1 MRTARRWEQAE
12 GLPVRRYRSGGR
24 SSVYA
29 YPSELDAWRVARK
42 PKAPEAE
49 PARPSWRRLIPALAV
64 GLALLSVAA
73 FIQWGPILNPPD
85 SLAEAANVDGGSSA
99 RQVWTTSRRS
109 HFHGSISPDGRYFY
123 VSGQGPKNNLLVRDL
138 VAGENR
144 TLTDNSPGEYSLFP
158 AISRDGQKVAY
169 VQWTE
174 DETPQLRVVRLDS
187 SDHRV
192 LVDDEE
198 VRWLAPFD
206 WSPDGSRILAV
217 FQGKDDN
224 NQIVMVSAQDGTAQ
238 VLKSLEWR
246 YPLRM
251 SFSPDGRFIAY
262 DVPTRR
268 GSPNR
273 DISILSTDGGRE
285 TVVVGHPSHDRFPVW
300 TPDGGNIL
308 FTSDRTGT
316 TGYWMIPVAEG
327 KTEGSSQ
334 LVKADTGLVR
344 AIGFAADGAYY
355 HSKATTLQDVY
366 ITTLDPVS
374 GEVQRE
380 PTLTSE
386 GFRGA
391 NTLPEWSPDGKYLAY
406 FSRRDPFWHLGAG
419 SGVIV
424 IRSFEDGE
432 ERELPLNV
440 SFLSDTRLRWS
451 PDGRFLL
458 FGGCDE
464 KRQGLYQVDVRT
476 GELTAVVVSTVK
488 PEQWHSAWGHEGKT
502 IFYIRDEDGEG
513 CEIRARELETGTE
526 KVLYNPD
533 PPSHL
538 SNLVASPDG
547 ERLAFGAG
555 EVRGHIAARTFMVMS
570 ATGGEPRTVLDLDP
584 KSEGRYAFSLEWT
597 QAGDLYYPVRT
608 GGRDVYVAEMDFST
622 GTLLKPPSKPIE
634 RHIGWNEQ
642 PVWSPDGEQLAYVS
656 LRSPQGVVTET
667 IVIRSVDTGEEREL
681 HPDFRYFSRRVR
693 WSPDGRSFLT
703 QATSNKGQYGIHR
716 IDAETGALELILEHG
731 HDPSSRD
738 PQWSNDGKTIYYGWH
753 ELETKQGAIRV
764 RDAGS
769 G

>member
-1 MRTARRWEQAE
+1 MTEERTQRQHVQSPKLPQGDDKPLQSWKEIAAYLERDVRTARRWEQAE
-12 GLPVRRYRSGGR
+12 GLPVRRHRSGSR

-29 YPSELDAWRVARK
+29 YPSELDAWRTARK
-42 PKAPEAE
+42 PKADERP
-49 PARPSWRRLIPALAV
+49 PARPLWRRPFPALAG
-64 GLALLSVAA
+64 GLALLAVAA
-73 FIQWGPILNPPD
+73 VVLRGPILNPPGP
-85 SLAEAANVDGGSSA
+85 LAEAANGDGGSSA
-99 RQVWTTSRRS
+99 RQVWTTSSRS

-123 VSGQGPKNNLLVRDL
+123 ISGQGSKYNLLVRDL

-144 TLTDNSPGEYSLFP
+144 TLTDNSPGEYSLYP
-158 AISRDGQKVAY
+158 VISRDGQKVAY

-174 DETPQLRVVRLDS
+174 DETPQLRVVRLDR

-198 VRWLAPFD
+198 APWLAPLD

-217 FQGKDDN
+217 FGRKDDN
-224 NQIVMVSAQDGTAQ
+224 NQIVLVSAQDGAVQ

-273 DISILSTDGGRE
+273 DIYILSTDGSRE
-285 TVVVGHPSHDRFPVW
+285 TLVVGHPSHDRFPVW

-327 KTEGSSQ
+327 KAEGPPQ
-334 LVKADTGLVR
+334 LVKADSGLVR

-355 HSKATTLQDVY
+355 HSKATILEDVY

-406 FSRRDPFWHLGAG
+406 FSRRDLFLSWYLGAG

-432 ERELPLNV
+432 ERELPLSV
-440 SFLSDTRLRWS
+440 SFLRDTRLRWS
-451 PDGRFLL
+451 PDGRFVL
-458 FGGCDE
+458 FGGRDE

-476 GELTAVVVSTVK
+476 GELSAVVVSTVK
-488 PEQWHSAWGHEGKT
+488 REKWHSAWGHDGKT

-538 SNLVASPDG
+538 SNLVVSPDG

-555 EVRGHIAARTFMVMS
+555 EVRGHIAWRTLMLMS

-584 KSEGRYAFSLEWT
+584 KSEGREAFSLDWT
-597 QAGDLYYPVRT
+597 RDGNNLLFGRRVGAPSVPSELWRVPVAG
-608 GGRDVYVAEMDFST
+608 G
-622 GTLLKPPSKPIE
+622 KPEK
-634 RHIGWNEQ
+634 IGL
-642 PVWSPDGEQLAYVS
+642 PVWGRGGLRTHPDGKRLAFTF
-656 LRSPQGVVTET
+656 LG
-667 IVIRSVDTGEEREL
+667 GKAEL
-681 HPDFRYFSRRVR
+681 WVMEN
-693 WSPDGRSFLT
+693 FLPEA
-703 QATSNKGQYGIHR
+703 QASDR
-716 IDAETGALELILEHG
+716 A
-731 HDPSSRD
+731 R
-738 PQWSNDGKTIYYGWH
+738 
-753 ELETKQGAIRV
+753 
-764 RDAGS
+764 
-769 G
+769 

>member
-1 MRTARRWEQAE
+1 MTHHPNEIPGSDTPLDSWKEIAAYLQRDVSTAMRWEKSE
-12 GLPVRRYRSGGR
+12 ELPVHRHHHSSRA
-24 SSVYA
+24 SVYA
-29 YPSELDAWRVARK
+29 FPSELDAWKAARK
-42 PKAPEAE
+42 PQPDESH
-49 PARPSWRRLIPALAV
+49 PWRRWVPALAG
-64 GLALLSVAA
+64 GLALLAVAA
-73 FIQWGPILNPPD
+73 VVLRGPILNPPD
-85 SLAEAANVDGGSSA
+85 SLAEAANGDGGSSA
-99 RQVWTTSRRS
+99 RQVWTTSSRS

-123 VSGQGPKNNLLVRDL
+123 ISGQGSKYNLLVRDL

-144 TLTDNSPGEYSLFP
+144 TLTDNSPGEYSLYP
-158 AISRDGQKVAY
+158 VISRDGQKVAY

-174 DETPQLRVVRLDS
+174 DETPQLRVVRLDR

-198 VRWLAPFD
+198 APWLAPLD

-217 FQGKDDN
+217 FGRKDDN
-224 NQIVMVSAQDGTAQ
+224 NQIVLVSAQDGAVQ

-273 DISILSTDGGRE
+273 DIYILSTDGSRE
-285 TVVVGHPSHDRFPVW
+285 TLVVGHPSHDRFPVW
-300 TPDGGNIL
+300 TPNGGNIL

-327 KTEGSSQ
+327 KAEGPPQ
-334 LVKADTGLVR
+334 LVKADSGLVR

-355 HSKATTLQDVY
+355 HSKATILEDVY

-406 FSRRDPFWHLGAG
+406 FSRRDLFLSWYLGAG

-432 ERELPLNV
+432 ERELPLSV
-440 SFLSDTRLRWS
+440 SFLRDTRLKWS

-458 FGGCDE
+458 FGGRDE

-476 GELTAVVVSTVK
+476 GELSAVVVSTVK
-488 PEQWHSAWGHEGKT
+488 REKWHSAWGHDGKT

-538 SNLVASPDG
+538 SNLVVSPDG

-555 EVRGHIAARTFMVMS
+555 EVRGHIAWRTLMLMS

-584 KSEGRYAFSLEWT
+584 KSEGWEAFSLDWT
-597 QAGDLYYPVRT
+597 RDGNNLLFGRVVGAPSVPSELWRVPVAG
-608 GGRDVYVAEMDFST
+608 G
-622 GTLLKPPSKPIE
+622 KPEK
-634 RHIGWNEQ
+634 IGL
-642 PVWSPDGEQLAYVS
+642 PVWGRGGLRTHPDGKRLAFTF
-656 LRSPQGVVTET
+656 LG
-667 IVIRSVDTGEEREL
+667 GKAEL
-681 HPDFRYFSRRVR
+681 WVMEN
-693 WSPDGRSFLT
+693 FLPEA
-703 QATSNKGQYGIHR
+703 QASDR
-716 IDAETGALELILEHG
+716 A
-731 HDPSSRD
+731 R
-738 PQWSNDGKTIYYGWH
+738 
-753 ELETKQGAIRV
+753 
-764 RDAGS
+764 
-769 G
+769 